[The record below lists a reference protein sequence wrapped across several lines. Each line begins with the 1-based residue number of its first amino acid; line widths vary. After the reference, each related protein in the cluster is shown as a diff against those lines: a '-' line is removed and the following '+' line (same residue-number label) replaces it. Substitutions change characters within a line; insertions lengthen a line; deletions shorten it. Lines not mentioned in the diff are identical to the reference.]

1 MNILLVSYHFP
12 PSGGA
17 GVQRAVKLARYLPEF
32 GVHPVVLTGPGRN
45 EYRWTPDDPT
55 MLAEIGDV
63 QVLRVP
69 GPIPRPSG
77 HLNRINRLLGRRDA
91 FIRWWIDSVGRMGQ
105 AHGEDIDLIVGE
117 LGPYET
123 AFALA
128 QLARARGIP
137 WVAVLADPW
146 ALDEMWLYPT
156 VLHRLAD
163 RARMRKTLRTASAVV
178 MNTPE
183 AVVRLGD
190 AFSEF
195 RDRRVVSI
203 PMGFDAGDFVHEL
216 SPRTN
221 GVFRILHAG
230 SMHTDTGLRHRK
242 TRRLRRLLG
251 GMPVPGIDILTRSH
265 VFLLEAIEAVFRDDP
280 SLQGLVEVH
289 LAGALT
295 EADRLTAANAPFVHF
310 HGYKSHAE
318 TISMMRTADLLFL
331 PMQDLPVRSPRRAG
345 SGEDLRVHGLW
356 NPDPRRG
363 P

>member
-1 MNILLVSYHFP
+1 
-12 PSGGA
+12 
-17 GVQRAVKLARYLPEF
+17 
-32 GVHPVVLTGPGRN
+32 
-45 EYRWTPDDPT
+45 
-55 MLAEIGDV
+55 
-63 QVLRVP
+63 
-69 GPIPRPSG
+69 
-77 HLNRINRLLGRRDA
+77 
-91 FIRWWIDSVGRMGQ
+91 
-105 AHGEDIDLIVGE
+105 
-117 LGPYET
+117 
-123 AFALA
+123 
-128 QLARARGIP
+128 
-137 WVAVLADPW
+137 
-146 ALDEMWLYPT
+146 MWLYPT

-295 EADRLTAANAPFVHF
+295 QADRLTAANAPFVHF

-331 PMQDLPVRSPRRAG
+331 PMQDLPSGVRAG
-345 SGEDLRVHGLW
+345 LVPAKTYEYMASGTPILAAVPDGDARDILLSVETATVCRPAAVDCLAAALRRHISTWRQGISNPL
-356 NPDPRRG
+356 PDPAVLARFEYRHLAG
-363 P
+363 ELAALLDDVARDS